1 MTSSDSELYARRD
14 RYVREYRYLC
24 GRGARKFYRNGLDR
38 ADLEQVAAIG
48 LIKACDRF
56 DASLGTPFEAFAW
69 VFVVGELMHH
79 VRDHERMVRPP
90 RRLKQLER
98 RYQDAHEELVRELG
112 CEPTRA
118 QLRERLGIAGA
129 DLDEVTRYR
138 ERAVPDSLHAVS
150 ARELA
155 GHSYGIDDHENALVM
170 ETALTRL
177 TELERTIV
185 LAVYERGYS
194 QVEVAER
201 LGYSRRH
208 ISRLHR
214 AALQKLKPLWALRS
228 A

>member
-1 MTSSDSELYARRD
+1 MTSVNSELYARRE
-14 RYVREYRYLC
+14 RFVCQYRYLC
-24 GRGARKFYRNGLDR
+24 ARGARKFYRNGLDR
-38 ADLEQVAAIG
+38 SDLEQVAAIG
-48 LIKACDRF
+48 LIKACDRY
-56 DASLGTPFEAFAW
+56 DAAQGTPFEAFAW

-118 QLRERLGIAGA
+118 QLRARLNIDGA
-129 DLDEVTRYR
+129 DMDEVARYR
-138 ERAVPDSLHAVS
+138 ERAVPHSLDVVPAG
-150 ARELA
+150 ELA
-155 GHSYGIDDHENALVM
+155 AHSYGIDEHEDALVM
-170 ETALTRL
+170 DAALARL

-194 QVEVAER
+194 QVEIAER

-214 AALQKLKPLWALRS
+214 AALQKLKPMWALRS